1 MHDRGLYA
9 HIRRNRAKP
18 VILLAFFIVLHLA
31 LNLAFITLFLA
42 GVLLTTLAP
51 DETFSSLSGSGGDIP
66 LYSGVQALPLVWSYL
81 EKNPDTAILAIAG
94 ITLLTLLSFA
104 YSLYGHWRA
113 GQVLPGRPLSRAEA
127 PELYNLVQNLAIQFG
142 LPEPEIRVVASQ
154 RMNAFAHGLT
164 RQNATIII
172 TQGMIGNLTRQELE
186 AVLAHEMTH
195 IGNGDTQFM
204 TVAQACFDL
213 GVTAF
218 LRKYSGNPQM
228 AAKGLLAAATL
239 VVSSWLIFPRDFNV
253 LMIAIGLL
261 ELTPVALR
269 SLIFKANEFAADAG
283 ALEVTKNPLALVS
296 ALRKIEGL
304 RSLPVSRSI
313 VAAMMISG
321 PSKGT
326 RATHPPLEERISAI
340 VRHGGVQVDEYM
352 RAAATTPA
360 APAFAQTARPVFG
373 QAPARPVFGQ
383 ASRPVLGQA
392 QSAAKEPMASSPDG
406 PAGSEEE
413 LNVWLEEV
421 SKDRDLSLKLEKF
434 FRGLDVVIVKSGRA
448 VYAGI
453 ILLALLHG
461 ILSPVISAL
470 IK

>member
-18 VILLAFFIVLHLA
+18 VILLGFFIILHLITYGILLVFMISAVMSTNSEFHEVNLLNA
-31 LNLAFITLFLA
+31 LIFPDKSGAYKPILPAVIDYIHAHDMETMKALA
-42 GVLLTTLAP
+42 GLMFFTLVSFVYSFFGHMHA
-51 DETFSSLSGSGGDIP
+51 GRKIP
-66 LYSGVQALPLVWSYL
+66 G
-81 EKNPDTAILAIAG
+81 K
-94 ITLLTLLSFA
+94 
-104 YSLYGHWRA
+104 
-113 GQVLPGRPLSRAEA
+113 PLSRAEA
-127 PELYNLVQNLAIQFG
+127 PQIYNLVQNLAIQFG
-142 LPEPEIRVVASQ
+142 LPEPDIHVVASQ

-164 RQNATIII
+164 PRSATIII
-172 TQGMIGNLTRQELE
+172 TERMIHDLTPQELE

-195 IGNGDTQFM
+195 ISNGDTQFM
-204 TVAQACFDL
+204 TVAQACFDIS
-213 GVTAF
+213 VTAF
-218 LRKYSGNPQM
+218 LRHYAGRPWM
-228 AAKGLLAAATL
+228 IAKGVLAGIVMLGMLFLFVPWDAAALAA
-239 VVSSWLIFPRDFNV
+239 
-253 LMIAIGLL
+253 IGAFLYLL
-261 ELTPVALR
+261 PVFFR

-321 PSKGT
+321 PSKGA

-383 ASRPVLGQA
+383 AARPVLGQA
-392 QSAAKEPMASSPDG
+392 QSAAMEPMASSPDG